1 MRNVYPEHL
10 ARISEVPA
18 PTIRWWRLQFG
29 VAAGYDRRVGFTF
42 AQALEVFIVALLTR
56 RGFTARDAC
65 AIVVAAR
72 MFISNAA
79 DGAGNYI
86 FVGLTDTG
94 CLDVVEAGPTSML
107 ASAAA
112 ARDDDN
118 IAIALDLRAIALRFG
133 FALLTEQGQVE
144 AV

>member
-72 MFISNAA
+72 TFISNAA
-79 DGAGNYI
+79 EGAGNYI

-94 CLDVVEAGPTSML
+94 ALDIVEASPTTML
-107 ASAAA
+107 ANAAA
-112 ARDDDN
+112 VRDEDN
-118 IAIALDLRAIALRFG
+118 IAIALDLRTIALRFG
-133 FALLTEQGQVE
+133 LALVAEQGRGEVS
-144 AV
+144 